1 METLSTT
8 QVCQPQVSKQNRVYQ
23 TQVSISLGCMVGITN
38 WNLSLL
44 NSILGWNLSTKKSL
58 HNKITSVKSYSPKK
72 KRVSLFCKR
81 NLYLINIYEE
91 IAIFKI

>member
-8 QVCQPQVSKQNRVYQ
+8 QVCQPRVSKQNRVYQ

-44 NSILGWNLSTKKSL
+44 NSILG
-58 HNKITSVKSYSPKK
+58 
-72 KRVSLFCKR
+72 
-81 NLYLINIYEE
+81 
-91 IAIFKI
+91 